1 MLLDGISPEAE
12 LQANLD
18 VGTPLSVELLSALE
32 VIAGEAS
39 PAAGRLRGLAAGSTD
54 GGLCDTD
61 LGSDLADSHVRAGQ
75 IDDLLLLGRTDR
87 AAGHVADAAGCR
99 GLARLPSRRYAS
111 RARFRSHL
119 ARDETLAEGEQ
130 GLPVVCVE
138 FAEAHHSIAIQTLT
152 SDSRHIGVPS
162 THLCPPA
169 TGRGT
174 LTLFCPRVKEP
185 S

>member
-1 MLLDGISPEAE
+1 MLLDGIPPEAE
-12 LQANLD
+12 LQADLD
-18 VGTPLSVELLSALE
+18 IGTPLGVELLSTLE
-32 VIAGEAS
+32 VVTGEAS
-39 PAAGRLRGLAAGSTD
+39 PATGRLRDLAAGSTD
-54 GGLCDTD
+54 GGLCDAD
-61 LGSDLADSHVRAGQ
+61 LGSDLADNHAYAGQ
-75 IDDLLLLGRTDR
+75 IDDLLLLGRADR
-87 AAGHVADAAGCR
+87 TAGRVADAAGRR
-99 GLARLPSRRYAS
+99 GLARLRSRRYAS

-138 FAEAHHSIAIQTLT
+138 LAEAHHSIAIQTLT

-174 LTLFCPRVKEP
+174 LVLFCPRVKE
-185 S
+185 SS

>member
-1 MLLDGISPEAE
+1 MFLDRIPPEAE

-138 FAEAHHSIAIQTLT
+138 LAEAHHSIAIQTG
-152 SDSRHIGVPS
+152 SSR
-162 THLCPPA
+162 L
-169 TGRGT
+169 
-174 LTLFCPRVKEP
+174 RVW
-185 S
+185 

>member
-1 MLLDGISPEAE
+1 MGFPHPHSRQMLLDGISPEAE

-99 GLARLPSRRYAS
+99 GLARFCRRRYA
-111 RARFRSHL
+111 RLVRLWSHL
-119 ARDETLAEGEQ
+119 TCHETLAEDE
-130 GLPVVCVE
+130 
-138 FAEAHHSIAIQTLT
+138 
-152 SDSRHIGVPS
+152 
-162 THLCPPA
+162 
-169 TGRGT
+169 
-174 LTLFCPRVKEP
+174 
-185 S
+185 